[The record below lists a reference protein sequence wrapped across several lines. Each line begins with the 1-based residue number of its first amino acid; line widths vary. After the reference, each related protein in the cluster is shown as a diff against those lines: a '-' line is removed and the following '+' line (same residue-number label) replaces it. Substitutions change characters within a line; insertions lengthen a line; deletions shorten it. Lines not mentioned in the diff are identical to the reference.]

1 MAKEQYHSENF
12 KKADDLLAQHGEV
25 LKKSHADMVK
35 LLESLMKSQERTFR
49 GDKGD
54 VDLMRNMS
62 SQMNT
67 LFEDYEKNI
76 SDLTEKLKK
85 QVEINEDLANA
96 YQISSEEIGK
106 ALELIKKRND
116 ADRSYD
122 DKRYEKTLIEY
133 EINSKEA
140 ERGRILASGGD
151 TTDVDNEINDLYDQL
166 NKVTIGVD
174 DAEKK
179 FEDLEKSIRNSAL
192 ATNILS
198 ESIKVGTKENEGIN
212 NLNQTASISNTVAN
226 NAQQMR
232 QNLIN
237 GNNELKNGN
246 KLMGSLYQ
254 LIKSAFG
261 IVIDASNKWMEIEDR
276 VKKVGRSIGMS
287 HEQVRGY
294 QQDIMRNYGSMAA
307 KLGMT
312 IDELTSFQEKYTK
325 ATGRAVQLSKEQVT
339 VLASASKLMG
349 EVATNKI
356 VENMDNF
363 GASTKTATS
372 YLALNHARA
381 RAMGLD
387 AQKASEAFA
396 DNVKLASKYTFSEG
410 VNGISKMTLLSQK
423 LKFNMESVANAA
435 EKFETIEGAI
445 STAANLQMLG
455 GTFAQQFS
463 NPLEAMNMAM
473 LDMEGFTDKVINS
486 VKGKATFNRE
496 TGQIDMSAMDKRFI
510 KEASKQ
516 LGISYDEMYNMAV
529 QPTKIREIERELRTD
544 QNFDET
550 EKAFLANK
558 AEYDPESKSFKITYF
573 DEQGN
578 EQQADI
584 SKISKDQLRQI
595 RQQHDVDKAIYG
607 DVHSIHG
614 MLQDYLR
621 SEGFKSTSMKEHL
634 TGIKEAS
641 ATTMANFA
649 DNWMHTLSGWTK
661 DLTSSDNVGEL
672 VATTVGTLTIGK
684 AMAKPFMGDIAS
696 AGKSTLGKGLGK
708 LGNLGGGS
716 GNPVGGAKIGV
727 KGGAL
732 VTVGL
737 SAYNAYD
744 AYNTYDKQKEEI
756 ENSSL
761 SAEDKAKAK
770 TEAKKERN
778 KSYGNAAGSTAGALL
793 AMGAGAK
800 IGAAV
805 GTAIPIPV
813 VGTAVGA
820 LAGAAIGLGASWLG
834 GKIGESIGEAVTS
847 EEEVQNENAQ
857 PLASVTNDTTTNIIN
872 GEREKE
878 YLAVSHI
885 SHGVDSVNGYL
896 SQMVSGNGRTLPVSN
911 GKTNNKNVINGDTYL
926 SSNEKYG
933 NTNGFMYNVNPI
945 NNNLSLTNGT
955 YASNNIISTPTIG
968 TPTYVNPKKDNN
980 YYLANNTNTPTNN
993 NINLNVNGSLK
1004 LIGDNSVGNI
1014 DINTL
1019 LKDSNFIN
1027 ELKSILLQSLNQ
1039 SNGIS
1044 SPKGAYA
1051 NMVKTADNNFNYGTL
1066 KSL

>member
-1 MAKEQYHSENF
+1 MKHNLVQIVYLLTNNNNKLDRILYYIQNGSTSGGGVPPTGGSSSTSTPPPPPPPPPTTF
-12 KKADDLLAQHGEV
+12 DDDV
-25 LKKSHADMVK
+25 
-35 LLESLMKSQERTFR
+35 KSQQDRRVKAKIFLDIV
-49 GDKGD
+49 DKIFN
-54 VDLMRNMS
+54 VA
-62 SQMNT
+62 
-67 LFEDYEKNI
+67 K
-76 SDLTEKLKK
+76 
-85 QVEINEDLANA
+85 
-96 YQISSEEIGK
+96 
-106 ALELIKKRND
+106 
-116 ADRSYD
+116 
-122 DKRYEKTLIEY
+122 
-133 EINSKEA
+133 
-140 ERGRILASGGD
+140 SG
-151 TTDVDNEINDLYDQL
+151 
-166 NKVTIGVD
+166 
-174 DAEKK
+174 A
-179 FEDLEKSIRNSAL
+179 
-192 ATNILS
+192 
-198 ESIKVGTKENEGIN
+198 
-212 NLNQTASISNTVAN
+212 
-226 NAQQMR
+226 
-232 QNLIN
+232 
-237 GNNELKNGN
+237 
-246 KLMGSLYQ
+246 
-254 LIKSAFG
+254 
-261 IVIDASNKWMEIEDR
+261 NKWMEIEDR
-276 VKKVGRSIGMS
+276 VKKVGRSIGLS

-294 QQDIMRNYGSMAA
+294 QQNIMKNYGSMAA

-312 IDELTSFQEKYTK
+312 IDELTQFQEKYTK
-325 ATGRAVQLSKEQVT
+325 ATGRAVQLSQQQV
-339 VLASASKLMG
+339 VILASASKLMG

-486 VKGKATFNRE
+486 VKGKATFDRE
-496 TGQIDMSAMDKRFI
+496 TGQIKMSAMDKRFI

-529 QPTKIREIERELRTD
+529 QPTKIREIERKLRTD

-584 SKISKDQLRQI
+584 SKISKDQLKQI

-614 MLQDYLR
+614 MLQDYLQ
-621 SEGFKSTSMKEHL
+621 SEGYQSTSMKEHL
-634 TGIKEAS
+634 KGFGEAS
-641 ATTMANFA
+641 GTSVANLI
-649 DNWMHTLSGWTK
+649 DKPMSWLSGITK
-661 DLTSSDNVGEL
+661 SISDNDNIGGL
-672 VATTVGTLTIGK
+672 VASAILLKGISKIGWDIFSDNTIGK
-684 AMAKPFMGDIAS
+684 YINKGSS
-696 AGKSTLGKGLGK
+696 AFGGGKGILNNIYKFGK
-708 LGNLGGGS
+708 FGGGAVSLGLGAINAYTAYNKYNSDIDTIENNSLLTEKEKNKKIEKVKTQRNKEVS
-716 GNPVGGAKIGV
+716 GAIGSGIGGAAGTWA
-727 KGGAL
+727 GGW
-732 VTVGL
+732 
-737 SAYNAYD
+737 
-744 AYNTYDKQKEEI
+744 
-756 ENSSL
+756 
-761 SAEDKAKAK
+761 
-770 TEAKKERN
+770 
-778 KSYGNAAGSTAGALL
+778 
-793 AMGAGAK
+793 AGAK
-800 IGAAV
+800 LGAMLGSVGGPIGSIV
-805 GTAIPIPV
+805 GTI
-813 VGTAVGA
+813 
-820 LAGAAIGLGASWLG
+820 AGGIGGYFLGDKLG
-834 GKIGESIGEAVTS
+834 QWIGGSS
-847 EEEVQNENAQ
+847 SDEEDDLNNENAQ

-911 GKTNNKNVINGDTYL
+911 GKTSNKNVINGDTYL

-980 YYLANNTNTPTNN
+980 YYLTNNTNTPTNN

>member
-1 MAKEQYHSENF
+1 MAKGKGQNNNMALTNQQLNSI
-12 KKADDLLAQHGEV
+12 KGLLGI
-25 LKKSHADMVK
+25 SNDW
-35 LLESLMKSQERTFR
+35 LEKIYNAIISNSN
-49 GDKGD
+49 G
-54 VDLMRNMS
+54 S
-62 SQMNT
+62 SQPNNQQQNT
-67 LFEDYEKNI
+67 QNQQQPNNQQQNGNQNQQQNSGKTNKEKEEEKLEREKRGSTIKLWKNI
-76 SDLTEKLKK
+76 G
-85 QVEINEDLANA
+85 NA
-96 YQISSEEIGK
+96 IIGAAK
-106 ALELIKKRND
+106 
-116 ADRSYD
+116 
-122 DKRYEKTLIEY
+122 
-133 EINSKEA
+133 
-140 ERGRILASGGD
+140 SG
-151 TTDVDNEINDLYDQL
+151 
-166 NKVTIGVD
+166 
-174 DAEKK
+174 A
-179 FEDLEKSIRNSAL
+179 
-192 ATNILS
+192 
-198 ESIKVGTKENEGIN
+198 
-212 NLNQTASISNTVAN
+212 
-226 NAQQMR
+226 
-232 QNLIN
+232 
-237 GNNELKNGN
+237 
-246 KLMGSLYQ
+246 
-254 LIKSAFG
+254 
-261 IVIDASNKWMEIEDR
+261 NKWMEIEDR

-294 QQDIMRNYGSMAA
+294 QQNIMKNYGSMAA
-307 KLGMT
+307 QLGMT
-312 IDELTSFQEKYTK
+312 IDELTQFQEKYTK
-325 ATGRAVQLSKEQVT
+325 ATGRAVQISQQQVKT
-339 VLASASKLMG
+339 LASASKLVG

-372 YLALNHARA
+372 YLALNMARA
-381 RAMGLD
+381 KANGLD

-410 VNGISKMTLLSQK
+410 INGISKMTLLSQK

-486 VKGKATFNRE
+486 VKGKATFDRE

-584 SKISKDQLRQI
+584 SKISKDQLKQI

-614 MLQDYLR
+614 MLQDYLQ
-621 SEGFKSTSMKEHL
+621 SEGYKSTSMKEHL
-634 TGIKEAS
+634 KGIGEAS
-641 ATTMANFA
+641 GTSVANFV
-649 DNWMHTLSGWTK
+649 DKPMSWLSGITK
-661 DLTSSDNVGEL
+661 NFTDLDNVGGIAAISSIFGGIGYSL
-672 VATTVGTLTIGK
+672 IKDSINKKIGNWVKTGSFNPQQNNNPPQPPSGNWRQRAWGATKGVGKFLIGK
-684 AMAKPFMGDIAS
+684 DSG
-696 AGKSTLGKGLGK
+696 GYGK
-708 LGNLGGGS
+708 LFG
-716 GNPVGGAKIGV
+716 KIGA
-727 KGGAL
+727 GATG
-732 VTVGL
+732 VI
-737 SAYNAYD
+737 SSINAASNIIEQNRVY
-744 AYNTYDKQKEEI
+744 EEKIKSI
-756 ENSSL
+756 ERSSL
-761 SAEDKAKAK
+761 STEEKAKEKAIA
-770 TEAKKERN
+770 TKERN
-778 KSYGNAAGSTAGALL
+778 VNR
-793 AMGAGAK
+793 
-800 IGAAV
+800 
-805 GTAIPIPV
+805 
-813 VGTAVGA
+813 
-820 LAGAAIGLGASWLG
+820 
-834 GKIGESIGEAVTS
+834 GESIGSAVGATAGAVIGAMGGPIGMAIGGAVGEWASSALGKLVGGSDWFNDS
-847 EEEVQNENAQ
+847 EENVEENNSNAQ

-878 YLAVSHI
+878 YLAVTHI
-885 SHGVDSVNGYL
+885 SNGVDSVNGYL
-896 SQMVSGNGRTLPVSN
+896 SQMVSGDGRTLPVSN

-926 SSNEKYG
+926 SSNETYG
-933 NTNGFMYNVNPI
+933 NTNGFINNVNPI

-955 YASNNIISTPTIG
+955 YASNNIISIPTIG

-980 YYLANNTNTPTNN
+980 YYLTNNTNTPTNN

>member
-1 MAKEQYHSENF
+1 MAKGKGQNNITPLTNQQLNSI
-12 KKADDLLAQHGEV
+12 KGLLGI
-25 LKKSHADMVK
+25 SNDW
-35 LLESLMKSQERTFR
+35 LEKIYNAIISNSN
-49 GDKGD
+49 G
-54 VDLMRNMS
+54 S
-62 SQMNT
+62 SQPNNQQQNT
-67 LFEDYEKNI
+67 QNQQQPNNQQQSNNQQNGNQNQQQNSSKTKEEKEQ
-76 SDLTEKLKK
+76 EKLEQNNRSTKLK
-85 QVEINEDLANA
+85 VIYDYL
-96 YQISSEEIGK
+96 K
-106 ALELIKKRND
+106 A
-116 ADRSYD
+116 
-122 DKRYEKTLIEY
+122 
-133 EINSKEA
+133 
-140 ERGRILASGGD
+140 
-151 TTDVDNEINDLYDQL
+151 V
-166 NKVTIGVD
+166 VGVV
-174 DAEKK
+174 
-179 FEDLEKSIRNSAL
+179 
-192 ATNILS
+192 AT
-198 ESIKVGTKENEGIN
+198 
-212 NLNQTASISNTVAN
+212 
-226 NAQQMR
+226 
-232 QNLIN
+232 
-237 GNNELKNGN
+237 
-246 KLMGSLYQ
+246 
-254 LIKSAFG
+254 
-261 IVIDASNKWMEIEDR
+261 ASNKWMEIEDR

-294 QQDIMRNYGSMAA
+294 QQNIMNNYGTMAA
-307 KLGMT
+307 QLGMT
-312 IDELTSFQEKYTK
+312 IDELTQFQEKYTK
-325 ATGRAVQLSKEQVT
+325 STGRAVQISQQQVKT
-339 VLASASKLMG
+339 LASASKLVG

-372 YLALNHARA
+372 YLALNMARA
-381 RAMGLD
+381 KANGLD

-410 VNGISKMTLLSQK
+410 INGISKMTLLSQK

-473 LDMEGFTDKVINS
+473 LDMEGFTNKVINS
-486 VKGKATFNRE
+486 VKGKATFDRE
-496 TGQIDMSAMDKRFI
+496 TGQIKMSAMDKRFI

-584 SKISKDQLRQI
+584 SKISKEQLRQI
-595 RQQHDVDKAIYG
+595 RQQHNVDKAIYG

-621 SEGFKSTSMKEHL
+621 SEGIKSASMKEHL

-641 ATTMANFA
+641 ATTAANIA

-661 DLTSSDNVGEL
+661 SFASSENAGL
-672 VATTVGTLTIGK
+672 NSFILGAGTTIGGV
-684 AMAKPFMGDIAS
+684 ALNQYAN
-696 AGKSTLGKGLGK
+696 TLKDRYIKTGSIRTP
-708 LGNLGGGS
+708 NNPSSSGGWTSRLGS
-716 GNPVGGAKIGV
+716 GFTRTSDKTIRRAAGAKGGKIGV

-737 SAYNAYD
+737 GAYNAYD

-756 ENSSL
+756 EKSSL

-813 VGTAVGA
+813 VGTIVGT
-820 LAGAAIGLGASWLG
+820 LAGAAIGYGASLLG
-834 GKIGESIGEAVTS
+834 GKIGESFGEAVTS

-878 YLAVSHI
+878 YLAVTHI

-911 GKTNNKNVINGDTYL
+911 GKT
-926 SSNEKYG
+926 SNETSIKAAYYNNSFTSVPTYG
-933 NTNGFMYNVNPI
+933 
-945 NNNLSLTNGT
+945 
-955 YASNNIISTPTIG
+955 SNNIISTPTIG

-980 YYLANNTNTPTNN
+980 YYLANNTNTPINN
-993 NINLNVNGSLK
+993 NINLSVNGSLR
-1004 LIGDNSVGNI
+1004 LIGDNNSANI
-1014 DINTL
+1014 DVNRLLNDNTFMNQLKTL
-1019 LKDSNFIN
+1019 LL
-1027 ELKSILLQSLNQ
+1027 ESLSQ

>member
-1 MAKEQYHSENF
+1 MKHDLVQIVYLLTNNNNKLDRILYYIQNGSTSGGVGVPPTSGSSSTPPPPPPPPPPPTPPTTF
-12 KKADDLLAQHGEV
+12 DDDV
-25 LKKSHADMVK
+25 
-35 LLESLMKSQERTFR
+35 KSQQDRRVKAKIFLNIV
-49 GDKGD
+49 DKIFN
-54 VDLMRNMS
+54 VA
-62 SQMNT
+62 
-67 LFEDYEKNI
+67 K
-76 SDLTEKLKK
+76 
-85 QVEINEDLANA
+85 
-96 YQISSEEIGK
+96 
-106 ALELIKKRND
+106 
-116 ADRSYD
+116 
-122 DKRYEKTLIEY
+122 
-133 EINSKEA
+133 
-140 ERGRILASGGD
+140 SG
-151 TTDVDNEINDLYDQL
+151 
-166 NKVTIGVD
+166 
-174 DAEKK
+174 A
-179 FEDLEKSIRNSAL
+179 
-192 ATNILS
+192 
-198 ESIKVGTKENEGIN
+198 
-212 NLNQTASISNTVAN
+212 
-226 NAQQMR
+226 
-232 QNLIN
+232 
-237 GNNELKNGN
+237 
-246 KLMGSLYQ
+246 
-254 LIKSAFG
+254 
-261 IVIDASNKWMEIEDR
+261 NKWMEIEDR
-276 VKKVGRSIGMS
+276 VKKVGRSIGLS

-294 QQDIMRNYGSMAA
+294 QQNIMKNYGSMAA

-312 IDELTSFQEKYTK
+312 IDELTQFQEKYTK
-325 ATGRAVQLSKEQVT
+325 ATGRAVQLSQQQVVT
-339 VLASASKLMG
+339 LASASKLMG

-496 TGQIDMSAMDKRFI
+496 TGQIKMSAMDMRFI

-584 SKISKDQLRQI
+584 SKISKDQLKQI

-621 SEGFKSTSMKEHL
+621 SEGVKSTSMKEHL
-634 TGIKEAS
+634 KGFGEAS
-641 ATTMANFA
+641 GTSVANLM
-649 DNWMHTLSGWTK
+649 DTPMSWLSDK
-661 DLTSSDNVGEL
+661 IKSISDSDNIGGL
-672 VATTVGTLTIGK
+672 VTSAILLKGLSKIGWDIFSDNTIGK
-684 AMAKPFMGDIAS
+684 YINKGSS
-696 AGKSTLGKGLGK
+696 AFGGGKGILNNIYKFGK
-708 LGNLGGGS
+708 FGGGAVSLGLGAINAYTAYNKYNSDIDTIENNSLLTEKEKNKEIEKVKTQRNKEVS
-716 GNPVGGAKIGV
+716 GAIGSGIGGAAGTWA
-727 KGGAL
+727 GGW
-732 VTVGL
+732 
-737 SAYNAYD
+737 
-744 AYNTYDKQKEEI
+744 
-756 ENSSL
+756 
-761 SAEDKAKAK
+761 
-770 TEAKKERN
+770 
-778 KSYGNAAGSTAGALL
+778 
-793 AMGAGAK
+793 AGAK
-800 IGAAV
+800 LGAMLGSVGGPIGSIV
-805 GTAIPIPV
+805 GTI
-813 VGTAVGA
+813 
-820 LAGAAIGLGASWLG
+820 AGGIGGYFLGDKLG
-834 GKIGESIGEAVTS
+834 QWIGGSS
-847 EEEVQNENAQ
+847 SDEEDYLNNENAQ
-857 PLASVTNDTTTNIIN
+857 PLASVINDTTTNIIN

-878 YLAVSHI
+878 YLAVTHI

-926 SSNEKYG
+926 SSNETYG

-968 TPTYVNPKKDNN
+968 TPTYVNHKKDNN
-980 YYLANNTNTPTNN
+980 YYLTNNTNTPTNN
-993 NINLNVNGSLK
+993 NINLNVNGSLR

-1019 LKDSNFIN
+1019 LKDSNFVN

>member
-1 MAKEQYHSENF
+1 MKHNLVQIVYLLTNNNNKLDWIIHYIQNGYTSGGVPPTGGSSSTSTPTTPPSPPPPPPSPPTPPTTS
-12 KKADDLLAQHGEV
+12 DDV
-25 LKKSHADMVK
+25 
-35 LLESLMKSQERTFR
+35 KSQQDRRVKARVFLKIV
-49 GDKGD
+49 DKIFN
-54 VDLMRNMS
+54 VA
-62 SQMNT
+62 
-67 LFEDYEKNI
+67 K
-76 SDLTEKLKK
+76 
-85 QVEINEDLANA
+85 
-96 YQISSEEIGK
+96 
-106 ALELIKKRND
+106 
-116 ADRSYD
+116 
-122 DKRYEKTLIEY
+122 
-133 EINSKEA
+133 
-140 ERGRILASGGD
+140 SG
-151 TTDVDNEINDLYDQL
+151 
-166 NKVTIGVD
+166 
-174 DAEKK
+174 A
-179 FEDLEKSIRNSAL
+179 
-192 ATNILS
+192 
-198 ESIKVGTKENEGIN
+198 
-212 NLNQTASISNTVAN
+212 
-226 NAQQMR
+226 
-232 QNLIN
+232 
-237 GNNELKNGN
+237 
-246 KLMGSLYQ
+246 
-254 LIKSAFG
+254 
-261 IVIDASNKWMEIEDR
+261 NKWMEIEDR
-276 VKKVGRSIGMS
+276 VKKVGRSIGLS

-294 QQDIMRNYGSMAA
+294 QQNIMKNYGSMAA

-312 IDELTSFQEKYTK
+312 IDELTQFQEKYTK

-496 TGQIDMSAMDKRFI
+496 TGQIKMSAMDKRFI

-544 QNFDET
+544 QNFDES

-573 DEQGN
+573 DEKGN

-614 MLQDYLR
+614 MLQDYLQ
-621 SEGFKSTSMKEHL
+621 SEGYQSTSMKEHL
-634 TGIKEAS
+634 KGFGEAS
-641 ATTMANFA
+641 GTSVANLM
-649 DNWMHTLSGWTK
+649 DMPMSWLSGITK
-661 DLTSSDNVGEL
+661 SISDNDNIGGL
-672 VATTVGTLTIGK
+672 VVSAILLKGLSKIGWDIFRDNTIGK
-684 AMAKPFMGDIAS
+684 YIKKGSS
-696 AGKSTLGKGLGK
+696 AFGGGKGILNNISKFGK
-708 LGNLGGGS
+708 FGGGAVSLGLGAINAYTAYNKYNSDIDTIENNSLLTEKEKNKEIEKIKTQRNKEVS
-716 GNPVGGAKIGV
+716 GAIGSGIGGAAGTWA
-727 KGGAL
+727 GGW
-732 VTVGL
+732 
-737 SAYNAYD
+737 
-744 AYNTYDKQKEEI
+744 
-756 ENSSL
+756 
-761 SAEDKAKAK
+761 
-770 TEAKKERN
+770 
-778 KSYGNAAGSTAGALL
+778 
-793 AMGAGAK
+793 AGAK
-800 IGAAV
+800 LGAMLGSVGGPIGSIV
-805 GTAIPIPV
+805 GTI
-813 VGTAVGA
+813 
-820 LAGAAIGLGASWLG
+820 AGGIGGYFLGDKLG
-834 GKIGESIGEAVTS
+834 QWIGGSS
-847 EEEVQNENAQ
+847 SDEEEVQNENAQ

-878 YLAVSHI
+878 YLAVAHI
-885 SHGVDSVNGYL
+885 SNGVDSVNGYL
-896 SQMVSGNGRTLPVSN
+896 SQMVNGDGRTLPVSN

-926 SSNEKYG
+926 SSNETYG